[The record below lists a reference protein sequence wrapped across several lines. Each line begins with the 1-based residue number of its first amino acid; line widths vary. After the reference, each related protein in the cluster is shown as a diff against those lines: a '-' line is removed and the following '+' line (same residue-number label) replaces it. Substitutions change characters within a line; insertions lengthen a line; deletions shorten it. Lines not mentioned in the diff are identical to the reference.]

1 MDNGHERAG
10 RARILTAVMASEAER
25 DTEAMSSR
33 VRRALANLGRATDA
47 FTEAERAYTPDDRGA
62 YNRAALTVHLLNL
75 ALIEC
80 EQAGID
86 ADTLRRSLVEV
97 RRVYARSRFV
107 RRLQTWPRG
116 YPGDWE
122 TLDYLLDGV
131 NRTPE
136 TEFAHHLE
144 RYALWCAAAQ
154 QHRNKVAY
162 QAALC
167 ARVMSAN
174 PAAKILSIA
183 CGGSRDLVSLIDRAH
198 AFSGAL
204 VLNDAD
210 PSALEISRQRLRAFS
225 ACCTAVT
232 GRVLD
237 LRARLAML
245 GPYDL
250 VMAGGLFDYLSDAL
264 VIRLLRTAYRDY
276 LGPRWAPLFHQHRGR
291 QSLPSVD
298 GTGRRLAAARA
309 HRSRHQT
316 LVSARG
322 RRRRRRRSR
331 TRHDRSR
338 LARAGPQARGNDGV
352 REHGAWG
359 GAEAQKR
366 KTRTCLRESV
376 A

>member
-1 MDNGHERAG
+1 MGTQVTSEAIMDNGHGRAG
-10 RARILTAVMASEAER
+10 RARILTAVLAAETER
-25 DTEAMSSR
+25 DAEAMSSR
-33 VRRALANLGRATDA
+33 ARRALANLGRATDA
-47 FTEAERAYTPDDRGA
+47 FAEAERAYTPDDRGA

-80 EQAGID
+80 EEAGID
-86 ADTLRRSLVEV
+86 AEALRPRLVDV
-97 RRVYARSRFV
+97 QRVYARSSFV

-162 QAALC
+162 QASLC

-183 CGGSRDLVSLIDRAH
+183 CGGSRDLATLVDRAH
-198 AFSGAL
+198 AFSGAI

-210 PSALEISRQRLRAFS
+210 PSALELSRQRLRAFS
-225 ACCTAVT
+225 SCCTTVA

-237 LRARLAML
+237 LRARLVML

-264 VIRLLRTAYRDY
+264 VVRLLRTAHRDY
-276 LGPRWAPLFHQHRGR
+276 LAPGGVLYFTNIAAGNPYRLWMGLVGDWRLIERTEADIRHLCTRAGIADAD
-291 QSLPSVD
+291 VD
-298 GTGRRLAAARA
+298 
-309 HRSRHQT
+309 
-316 LVSARG
+316 
-322 RRRRRRRSR
+322 
-331 TRHDRSR
+331 
-338 LARAGPQARGNDGV
+338 LARDTTGL
-352 REHGAWG
+352 AWLV
-359 GAEAQKR
+359 QIR
-366 KTRTCLRESV
+366 KGTEITI
-376 A
+376 

>member
-1 MDNGHERAG
+1 VEAIMDNGHERAG

-33 VRRALANLGRATDA
+33 ARRALANLGRAADA

-136 TEFAHHLE
+136 TDFAHHLE

-167 ARVMSAN
+167 ARVMTAN
-174 PAAKILSIA
+174 PVAKILSIA

-276 LGPRWAPLFHQHRGR
+276 LAPGGLLYFTNIAAGNPYRLWMGLVGDWR
-291 QSLPSVD
+291 LLERTEAD
-298 GTGRRLAAARA
+298 IRRLCLRA
-309 HRSRHQT
+309 G
-316 LVSARG
+316 VA
-322 RRRRRRRSR
+322 
-331 TRHDRSR
+331 DADVD
-338 LARAGPQARGNDGV
+338 LARDTTGLAWLVQV
-352 REHGAWG
+352 RKREGA
-359 GAEAQKR
+359 
-366 KTRTCLRESV
+366 TV
-376 A
+376 